1 MSLDRAL
8 RAFEAKGA
16 LRAPVESQAITRG
29 LLNET
34 HAVRDATG
42 GRFIAQRLNPV
53 FDPAVNDNILRV
65 TQHLA
70 SHGVPTFRVITV
82 DGTPALDLGDDG
94 LWRLITRLP
103 GESFD
108 RPRDRAQ
115 VLEAGRAFG
124 ALHRALF
131 DFSEPLHP
139 LGFPFHETQT
149 HFMELAAALRANADH
164 DFYRDVAAL
173 ADEILDASRTLP
185 RFDSLPRRVVHGDLK
200 LNNLL
205 FATDTDDVPLVCGII
220 DLDTVS
226 RLPLAYDWG
235 DAMRSWCNRSS
246 EDTPEAELDL
256 DFVAAAAEGLWS
268 AFANGAVHPS
278 EDEVRSFGV
287 GLDVIALELCARFA
301 ADVLRESYFAWDET
315 RYARAAEHN
324 LFRARGQLS
333 LYRQA
338 CESRSERAR
347 TIPGA

>member
-1 MSLDRAL
+1 VSLERAL
-8 RAFEAKGA
+8 GVFEAKGA
-16 LRAPVESQAITRG
+16 LTAPVESQAITRG

-42 GRFIAQRLNPV
+42 SEFIAQRLNPV

-70 SHGVPTFRVITV
+70 LRGVPTFRIVTV
-82 DGTPALDLGDDG
+82 DGAPALDLGDNG
-94 LWRLITRLP
+94 LWRLLTRLP

-131 DFSEPLHP
+131 DFDEPLHP

-149 HFMELAAALRANADH
+149 HFMELAAALRANGGH
-164 DFYRDVAAL
+164 DFYGEVARL
-173 ADEILDASRTLP
+173 ANEILEASRTLP
-185 RFDSLPRRVVHGDLK
+185 RFDALPQRVVHGDLK

-205 FATDTDDVPLVCGII
+205 FDTDADGAARVCGII

-235 DAMRSWCNRSS
+235 DAMRSWCNRSR

-256 DFVAAAAEGLWS
+256 DYVAAAAEGLWS
-268 AFANGAVHPS
+268 AFADGTEHPS
-278 EDEVRSFGV
+278 EEEVRSLGA
-287 GLDVIALELCARFA
+287 GLEVIALELCARFA
-301 ADVLRESYFAWDET
+301 TDILQESYFAWDET
-315 RYARAAEHN
+315 RYGRAAEHN

-338 CESRSERAR
+338 CDSRDERAR
-347 TIPGA
+347 AIPGA